1 MLRKLLVYA
10 SGVLIY
16 IFPFPHQTLSV
27 SLASEDISFDYVQR
41 KITFL
46 QFFSSDEITPFL
58 KNEYV
63 EKYFAVISNDS
74 NPMKIRA
81 ANINMILHYQN
92 DEIEQRLI
100 DYISM
105 NPDRDCLLIQG
116 IAFPRRLQS
125 PSEKIM
131 KFLAGCLD
139 RYIQTMDTSLMDPPL
154 VFDGAFV
161 YCVFLVDHPYVVE
174 FKKILYTNDGVKAL
188 RSSLC
193 PIDDVTDSRFWL
205 SFLNSEDL
213 NAIGKRELIE
223 YILFL
228 PNKQL
233 GLDIMDSISESQDID
248 LKIALLSAFY
258 LLRFDLLISGSTIEG
273 EQMQNSECFAE
284 YRELLGFL
292 LPIPELYRD
301 PFIQE
306 ELFNIVAFAEDEELL
321 NRAEKYVTKMANTKV
336 RKSFASD
343 VKSFQESGL
352 TLGELRSKGIRKY
365 REQKEVEKKLHEELV
380 EKIRQR

>member
-1 MLRKLLVYA
+1 
-10 SGVLIY
+10 
-16 IFPFPHQTLSV
+16 
-27 SLASEDISFDYVQR
+27 
-41 KITFL
+41 
-46 QFFSSDEITPFL
+46 
-58 KNEYV
+58 
-63 EKYFAVISNDS
+63 
-74 NPMKIRA
+74 
-81 ANINMILHYQN
+81 
-92 DEIEQRLI
+92 
-100 DYISM
+100 
-105 NPDRDCLLIQG
+105 
-116 IAFPRRLQS
+116 
-125 PSEKIM
+125 
-131 KFLAGCLD
+131 
-139 RYIQTMDTSLMDPPL
+139 
-154 VFDGAFV
+154 
-161 YCVFLVDHPYVVE
+161 
-174 FKKILYTNDGVKAL
+174 
-188 RSSLC
+188 
-193 PIDDVTDSRFWL
+193 VTDSRFWL

-258 LLRFDLLISGSTIEG
+258 LLRFDLLISGSAIEG
-273 EQMQNSECFAE
+273 EQMQNTECFAE

-306 ELFNIVAFAEDEELL
+306 ELFNIVALAEDEELL
-321 NRAEKYVTKMANTKV
+321 NRAERSVIKMANTKV

-352 TLGELRSKGIRKY
+352 TLGELRSKGIEKY
-365 REQKEVEKKLHEELV
+365 REKKEVERKLHEELV